1 MDAPL
6 LEVTLAILHREGQFL
21 LQLRDDFPH
30 IIYPGVWGFF
40 GGHIEPDENAEV
52 GIRRELL
59 EEIGYVPPNLQLFGE
74 QSDGKVR
81 RYFYQGELGVGVSE
95 LQLNEGQDMA
105 LCSVAEIR
113 AGAKYS
119 HRLGEVRSLG
129 QPHQQALLAFIEGGL
144 LEGGLLEDGLLSVRH
159 DNRTALTD

>member
-1 MDAPL
+1 MDGPL
-6 LEVTLAILHREGQFL
+6 IEVTLAVLHREGRFL

-40 GGHIEPDENAEV
+40 GGHIEPGESTDA
-52 GIRRELL
+52 GIRRELM
-59 EEIGYVPPNLQLFGE
+59 EEISYVPPNLQLFCE
-74 QSDGKVR
+74 QSDEKVR
-81 RYFYQGELGVGVSE
+81 RYFYQGELGVDVSE

-119 HRLGEVRSLG
+119 QKLGEVRSLG
-129 QPHQQALLAFIEGGL
+129 TPHQQALLAFIEGGL
-144 LEGGLLEDGLLSVRH
+144 LIRS
-159 DNRTALTD
+159 A